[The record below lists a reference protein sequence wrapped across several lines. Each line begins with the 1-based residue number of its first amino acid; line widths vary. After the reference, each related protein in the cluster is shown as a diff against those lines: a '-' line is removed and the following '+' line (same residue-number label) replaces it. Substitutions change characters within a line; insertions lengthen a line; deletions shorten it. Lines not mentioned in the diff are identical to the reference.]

1 MKNSYFYILF
11 FLFPLLSYS
20 QNKAIECYNTAQYGM
35 VVEKCTYQMEEGD
48 VLQFDNY
55 EIYICQIQ
63 TYDQNGLKCEIK
75 YKNGDIEI
83 NSNGIINPLIE
94 EIPDNDKMKKITY
107 ENSAWKYIIIRY

>member
-1 MKNSYFYILF
+1 
-11 FLFPLLSYS
+11 
-20 QNKAIECYNTAQYGM
+20 
-35 VVEKCTYQMEEGD
+35 MEEGD

-63 TYDQNGLKCEIK
+63 AYNQNGLKCEIK

-83 NSNGIINPLIE
+83 KSNGIINPLIE

-107 ENSAWKYIIIRY
+107 ENSAWKVYNNQVLKITAHQNIQVTIIKRIG